1 MTTEGPCA
9 DTARLLAAFPESI
22 RADVSAALALM
33 PTTSRVMPTGSKL
46 SPQSIGSNRRQYRLQ
61 VGGEAVD
68 IPYRIYH
75 DSPAPD
81 IAETHSAQRTIL
93 GCLYTRHYDGFVRQ
107 QWLRTILDAEHP
119 WVAPF
124 VIRLLGEYVREI
136 IDDIDG
142 ALRARPAEPYKCFI
156 IENPQFHALIRQ
168 RAISYW
174 NAYSRS
180 RYPRL
185 CDSPGYSLLASLGAE
200 GEDHL
205 PAH

>member
-1 MTTEGPCA
+1 MTAEGIWG

-33 PTTSRVMPTGSKL
+33 PTTSRVMPNGSKL
-46 SPQSIGSNRRQYRLQ
+46 SPHSIGSNRRQYHLT

-75 DSPAPD
+75 DSPDPD
-81 IAETHSAQRTIL
+81 VPETHPTQRTIL

-124 VIRLLGEYVREI
+124 VIQLLGEYVPEI
-136 IDDIDG
+136 VDDIDG
-142 ALRARPAEPYKCFI
+142 ALRARHAEPYERFI
-156 IENPQFHALIRQ
+156 TENPQFHTLIRQ

-174 NAYSRS
+174 NVYSRS

-185 CDSPGYSLLASLGAE
+185 CDYPGYSLLASLGAE
-200 GEDHL
+200 SEDHL
-205 PAH
+205 SAH